1 MQLTSNTTNLFEIST
16 NFIYIALSIV
26 IIEGILHLYRRL
38 GLDIVEIIDKFKNKF
53 SKVSW
58 HDSTLKKEYL
68 SFISSLSVIVT
79 IISFLGLSNLQSSN
93 HPNIYV
99 GIFIFVLVI
108 IYLIMWYKSNQLK
121 RVNLK
126 INQTKVNILIGDIF
140 KINKNEINVI
150 AVNDFFD
157 LIVDNRVVS
166 ETSLHGQF
174 IKKVKSKQIGTIE
187 ELNETIEKDEK
198 LNVSDNKEDVP
209 DRKKGRKVRYKIGS
223 ILEYESFVLTAFT
236 KFNEKDKAYLSAQ
249 EYLEFWMKFWE
260 NIDGIYAGRT
270 INIPLIGAGITRF
283 KNGKP
288 SKQELLEIMIWTL
301 KISGF
306 HNTYGNKSINIV
318 IYEPDAKE
326 IDFYHIKHNL
336 NFKNK

>member
-1 MQLTSNTTNLFEIST
+1 MKLAISTTNAFVVST
-16 NFIYIALSIV
+16 SFIYIGLGIV
-26 IIEGILHLYRRL
+26 IIEGVLYL
-38 GLDIVEIIDKFKNKF
+38 YKKVGLDIMKRIDKFKNKF

-58 HDSTLKKEYL
+58 YDSTLRKEYL
-68 SFISSLSVIVT
+68 SFISFLSVVVT
-79 IISFLGLSNLQSSN
+79 IISFFGFGSSKELN
-93 HPNIYV
+93 YLYI

-108 IYLIMWYKSNQLK
+108 IYIGMWYKANQLK
-121 RVNLK
+121 YVNLR
-126 INQTKVNILIGDIF
+126 INQTRVKVSVGDIF
-140 KINKNEINVI
+140 KINENEINVI

-157 LIVDNRVVS
+157 LIVDNRIVA
-166 ETSLHGQF
+166 EASLHGQF
-174 IKKVKSKQIGTIE
+174 IKKVKSKKIGTIK
-187 ELNETIEKDEK
+187 ELNEAIKKDKK
-198 LNVSDNKEDVP
+198 LNISGNKEEVKS
-209 DRKKGRKVRYKIGS
+209 RKKGRKVRYKIGS
-223 ILEYESFVLTAFT
+223 ILEYKSFVLAAFT
-236 KFNEKDKAYLSAQ
+236 KFNEIDKAYLSAQ

-260 NIDGIYAGRT
+260 NIDDIYAGRT

-306 HNTYGNKSINIV
+306 HNTYGNKSINII
-318 IYEPDAKE
+318 IYEPDAEE

>member
-1 MQLTSNTTNLFEIST
+1 MELTSSTTNAFGIST
-16 NFIYIALSIV
+16 NFIYIALGIV
-26 IIEGILHLYRRL
+26 IIEVVLYL
-38 GLDIVEIIDKFKNKF
+38 YKKVGLDIMEIIDNFKNRF

-58 HDSTLKKEYL
+58 HDSTLIKEYS
-68 SFISSLSVIVT
+68 SFISFLSVIVT
-79 IISFLGLSNLQSSN
+79 IISFFYNLQGSKY
-93 HPNIYV
+93 HNIYIV
-99 GIFIFVLVI
+99 IFIFVLVI
-108 IYLIMWYKSNQLK
+108 IYLGMWYKSNQLK
-121 RVNLK
+121 HVNLR

-140 KINKNEINVI
+140 KINENEINVI

-166 ETSLHGQF
+166 EASLHGQF
-174 IKKVKSKQIGTIE
+174 IKKVESKKIGTIK
-187 ELNETIEKDEK
+187 ELDETIEKDEK
-198 LNVSDNKEDVP
+198 LNISDNKEDVP
-209 DRKKGRKVRYKIGS
+209 SRKKGRKVRYKIGS
-223 ILEYESFVLTAFT
+223 ILEYESFVLAAFT
-236 KFNEKDKAYLSAQ
+236 KFNERDKAYLSAQ

-260 NIDGIYAGRT
+260 NIDDIYAGRT

-283 KNGKP
+283 RNGKP

-318 IYEPDAKE
+318 IYEPDAEE

-336 NFKNK
+336 NFKHK